1 MKFIDLPYWVFVW
14 LILMKVE
21 SLFIIV
27 QNNLFG
33 EFKAKKK
40 SWFDF
45 GLVEGC
51 GLSSKHEDLPN
62 IKNRSIHLVV
72 TKLST
77 QNSRPHISE

>member
-40 SWFDF
+40 S
-45 GLVEGC
+45 
-51 GLSSKHEDLPN
+51 
-62 IKNRSIHLVV
+62 
-72 TKLST
+72 
-77 QNSRPHISE
+77 